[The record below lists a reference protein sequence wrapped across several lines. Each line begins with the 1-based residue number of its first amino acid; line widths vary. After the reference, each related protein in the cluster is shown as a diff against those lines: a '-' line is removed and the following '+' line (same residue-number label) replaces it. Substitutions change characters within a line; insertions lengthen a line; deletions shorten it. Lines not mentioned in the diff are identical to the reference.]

1 LSVVGIRRVSI
12 VFREVPASEPWM
24 PLLAKA
30 ARTAVVVCRSRPALR
45 APGPT
50 WARACRSESTEA
62 LEALA
67 PPARAFATCPASLA
81 RRPNMFRVLA
91 TDSAAEPSSSSP
103 AAARSMVALSAPA
116 LIWAG
121 VMPLLASSSMA
132 AVASWAENM
141 VE

>member
-1 LSVVGIRRVSI
+1 
-12 VFREVPASEPWM
+12 
-24 PLLAKA
+24 
-30 ARTAVVVCRSRPALR
+30 
-45 APGPT
+45 
-50 WARACRSESTEA
+50 
-62 LEALA
+62 
-67 PPARAFATCPASLA
+67 
-81 RRPNMFRVLA
+81 MFRVLA

-103 AAARSMVALSAPA
+103 AAARSMVERSAPA